1 MNHEPKDPR
10 KTLIEELD
18 QLRYTLHDSPEVQ
31 QNIPMLD
38 EALDD
43 LDDLDDPFELDIPI
57 LTEPLEGEQN
67 PPRAASHPATFQSP
81 QTPLTSPAE
90 PAGQPRHSTPAAASV
105 ELEDLLDE
113 LIAEYLPVL
122 ERQLREKLRLALS
135 SDSQEGDENHVDAG

>member
-38 EALDD
+38 ET

-57 LTEPLEGEQN
+57 LTEPLLESEQN
-67 PPRAASHPATFQSP
+67 PPETSSHPAIFQNP

-135 SDSQEGDENHVDAG
+135 SDSAEDDENHVDAG

>member
-43 LDDLDDPFELDIPI
+43 LDDPFELDIPI
-57 LTEPLEGEQN
+57 LTEPLLESEQN
-67 PPRAASHPATFQSP
+67 PPQAASHPATFQSP

-90 PAGQPRHSTPAAASV
+90 PADQPRHSTPAAASV

-122 ERQLREKLRLALS
+122 ERRLREKLRLALS
-135 SDSQEGDENHVDAG
+135 SDSREGDENHVDAG

>member
-1 MNHEPKDPR
+1 MNHESKDPR

-38 EALDD
+38 ET

-57 LTEPLEGEQN
+57 LTEPLLESEQN
-67 PPRAASHPATFQSP
+67 PPETSSHPATFQNP

-135 SDSQEGDENHVDAG
+135 SDSAEDDENHVDAG

>member
-1 MNHEPKDPR
+1 MNHESKDPR

-38 EALDD
+38 EAFG
-43 LDDLDDPFELDIPI
+43 DLDDPFELDIPI

-67 PPRAASHPATFQSP
+67 PPESSNSSSRPATL
-81 QTPLTSPAE
+81 QTPLSAPTL
-90 PAGQPRHSTPAAASV
+90 AGT
-105 ELEDLLDE
+105 ELEDLLEE
-113 LIAEYLPVL
+113 LVAEYLPVL

-135 SDSQEGDENHVDAG
+135 SDSTEGDENHVDAG

>member
-43 LDDLDDPFELDIPI
+43 LDDPFELDIPI
-57 LTEPLEGEQN
+57 LTEPLLEGEQN
-67 PPRAASHPATFQSP
+67 PPEASSHPATLQTH
-81 QTPLTSPAE
+81 QTPLPSAAE
-90 PAGQPRHSTPAAASV
+90 PAGQPRNSSPTAASV

-122 ERQLREKLRLALS
+122 EHRLREKLRLALS
-135 SDSQEGDENHVDAG
+135 SDSAEGDENHVDAG

>member
-38 EALDD
+38 ETFG
-43 LDDLDDPFELDIPI
+43 DLDDPFELDIPI
-57 LTEPLEGEQN
+57 LTEPLLEGEQN
-67 PPRAASHPATFQSP
+67 PPEASSHPATLQTH
-81 QTPLTSPAE
+81 QTPLSAPAE
-90 PAGQPRHSTPAAASV
+90 SVGQPMDSAPTLAGAQ
-105 ELEDLLDE
+105 LEDLLEE
-113 LIAEYLPVL
+113 LVAEYLPVL

-135 SDSQEGDENHVDAG
+135 SDSTEGDENHVDAG

>member
-38 EALDD
+38 ETLDD
-43 LDDLDDPFELDIPI
+43 LDIPI
-57 LTEPLEGEQN
+57 LTEPLLESEQN
-67 PPRAASHPATFQSP
+67 PPETSSHPATFQNP

-135 SDSQEGDENHVDAG
+135 SDSAEDDENHVDAG

>member
-18 QLRYTLHDSPEVQ
+18 QLRYTLHDRPEVQ

-43 LDDLDDPFELDIPI
+43 LDDPFELDIPI
-57 LTEPLEGEQN
+57 LTEPLLESEQN
-67 PPRAASHPATFQSP
+67 PPQAASHPATLQPP
-81 QTPLTSPAE
+81 QTPLPTPTE
-90 PAGQPRHSTPAAASV
+90 PAAQPIYSAPASAST

-135 SDSQEGDENHVDAG
+135 SDSPEGDENHVDAG

>member
-1 MNHEPKDPR
+1 MNHESKDPR

-38 EALDD
+38 EAFG
-43 LDDLDDPFELDIPI
+43 DLDDPFELDIPI
-57 LTEPLEGEQN
+57 LTEPLLEGEQK
-67 PPRAASHPATFQSP
+67 PPEASSHPATFQSA
-81 QTPLTSPAE
+81 QTPLPTTAK
-90 PAGQPRHSTPAAASV
+90 PAAQPMYSAPASAST

-113 LIAEYLPVL
+113 LIAEYQPVL

-135 SDSQEGDENHVDAG
+135 SDSPEGDENHVDAG

>member
-38 EALDD
+38 ET

-57 LTEPLEGEQN
+57 LAEPLLESEQN
-67 PPRAASHPATFQSP
+67 PPETSSHPATFQNP

-135 SDSQEGDENHVDAG
+135 SDSAEDDENHVDAG